1 MLLTILMIV
10 LMFSLISMAVV
21 SLVTD

>member
-1 MLLTILMIV
+1 MLLTILMIF

-21 SLVTD
+21 SLVME